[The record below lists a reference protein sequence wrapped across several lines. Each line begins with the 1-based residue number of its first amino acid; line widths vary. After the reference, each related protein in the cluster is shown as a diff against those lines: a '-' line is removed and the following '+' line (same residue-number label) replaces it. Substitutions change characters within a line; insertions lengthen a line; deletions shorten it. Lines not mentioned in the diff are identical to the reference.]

1 MQLEAVNPIA
11 KKWHAPTQTKVIL
24 IEKGRMELKPFNAV
38 TTSFLAT
45 SLLVSGISPAFA
57 EGNSTPVDK
66 LEQYLQHATQ
76 EDRERIHEG
85 QMQAGEKFVSPEI
98 NVHSD
103 EEIAVIVQFSQD
115 PAEVEVKKKELKGE
129 KVSLQAA
136 KEKVQKVHH
145 QFKEKITKKQAK
157 AKGKSS
163 IQIGKEYRQA
173 FNGVA
178 MKLPASEVKEL
189 LKYDEVKAVYV
200 DAEIRVDPVPLSEE
214 TTGSSPAM
222 DSLTQISAPAAHAE
236 GFTGE
241 GIKVG
246 VLDTGIDYHHP
257 DLKEAY
263 KGGYDLIN
271 NDDDPMET
279 TYEEWLD
286 SGLLEYH
293 PLGGSTYYTSHG
305 THVAGTIAGRAEN
318 KEGNGVK
325 GVAPDA
331 DIYAYKVLGPYGSG
345 AMSIVMA
352 GIEKAVKDGMDVI
365 NLSLGGSSLSPL
377 DPTSIAI
384 DNAMLSGTVAVVAA
398 GNSGDD
404 QYTLGAPG
412 TASLGITVGA
422 SDYSVTASKA
432 EGALVNGSESMELT
446 SMRLLGKDFGSLDG
460 LLGSEAAITYVG
472 IGRNADY
479 EGKDVEGKVV
489 LISRGTNGVNEKIY
503 IAKQHGAKAA
513 LIFNNNPEEGHI
525 PYYFGE
531 EVKFIPGFSLT
542 YEDGQAILESLK
554 EDSTFSFNHFEEV
567 QSDGDHLA
575 SFSSRG
581 PTRITHDIK
590 PEIVAPGVGVYS
602 SVPSYMQGSEYIGNY
617 DVAYK
622 RASGTS
628 MAAPH
633 VAGAA
638 AVLLQENPD
647 LKPED
652 VKTALMNT
660 ADEVKGDTSVFE
672 RGAGRIDVYEAMH
685 ADVEIEVEH
694 EILTAAPDSESHAE
708 ETHLHES
715 HLVDQI
721 IEHSGD
727 LSFGGISKTGE
738 NLSERLSVTL
748 HNNSDE
754 QKKFAISFEEN
765 QIDGNQSMK
774 ENGVSLSF
782 PKSANVKAGKDKDQN
797 VFLNIPK
804 TAKPGFYEGM
814 VTFTNKENPDEVYQL
829 PVGFRLLETGI
840 KEVTAHFT
848 SFTTRRDF
856 NNGYMGYSPI
866 SFSLNNGMEKVD
878 IVLKDADTG
887 KGLGVIDSF
896 PFYLPEDYLFGLEF
910 GFVGLYY
917 PFTGN
922 AENPVAYSKTMAPP
936 GNYKVEIVA
945 TDSNGKTY
953 RKSDNLFIENTLP
966 EVDMKQKGGVYEV
979 TDEGLVINGNI
990 YNNQIDKMKEYGETF
1005 DQSTNTVN
1013 VLSSSPY
1020 KMTPVN
1026 VDGEGDF
1033 EASLQLPEGKET
1045 GKFTLNYY
1053 DQAVNGMKDH
1063 PDQTYDLI
1071 REGTPYAKLSSTK
1084 SDAKYGESLS
1094 LNLSSHHTSIH
1105 GATYDVR
1112 YDNSVYEEFDV
1123 TISEELRAFADEQGV
1138 EIVTEAKDSVVSGT
1152 RTTIPVTLTVNGE
1165 LNEDI
1170 PNGMNLL
1177 DIHVKVKQTPDL
1189 YKKWIYPIELTKSEV
1204 TSSTGETSVIQSF
1217 GKGINILPTHSQL
1230 EGGFL
1235 PDGFT
1240 DGVWLR
1246 PGLDMSSVGAKVSLT
1261 DQSGNVRDGSINPR
1275 ARYTFNELPVTHE
1288 EYDIKITLP
1297 GHFARHATISH
1308 LGDEFNGEPTGRM
1321 TYIFYAEIQAGD
1333 VTQDDV
1339 IDIMDAIEIQEHYG
1353 TDHREADINYDG
1365 TVDKTDLQYII
1376 DNYLVQNPD
1385 VANPPAGKT
1394 EYNGK
1399 TLDDI
1404 VSELN

>member
-1 MQLEAVNPIA
+1 M
-11 KKWHAPTQTKVIL
+11 
-24 IEKGRMELKPFNAV
+24 KPFNAV

-45 SLLVSGISPAFA
+45 SLLVAGITPAFA
-57 EGNSTPVDK
+57 EGNSKAEDK

-85 QMQAGEKFVSPEI
+85 QNQAGEKFVSPEI
-98 NVHSD
+98 NVHSN

-115 PAEVEVKKKELKGE
+115 PAEVEVKKKEMKGE

-136 KEKVQKVHH
+136 KVKVQKVHQ
-145 QFKEKITKKQAK
+145 QFKEKVKKKQAK
-157 AKGKSS
+157 AKGKSPV
-163 IQIGKEYRQA
+163 QIGTEYRQA

-189 LKYDEVKAVYV
+189 LTYDEVKAVYI
-200 DAEIRVDPVPLSEE
+200 DAEIKVDPVPFSGE
-214 TTGSSPAM
+214 TTDSSPAM
-222 DSLTQISAPAAHAE
+222 DSLSQISAPAAHAE

-279 TYEEWLD
+279 TYEDWLD

-305 THVAGTIAGRAEN
+305 THVAGTIAGRA
-318 KEGNGVK
+318 GNQDGIGVK

-345 AMSIVMA
+345 AMSVVMA
-352 GIEKAVKDGMDVI
+352 GIEKAVEDGMDVI
-365 NLSLGGSSLSPL
+365 NLSLGGSSFSPL

-384 DNAMLSGTVAVVAA
+384 DNAMLSGTVAIVAS

-432 EGALVNGSESMELT
+432 EGALVNGSDSMEL
-446 SMRLLGKDFGSLDG
+446 SDMRLLGKDFGSLDE
-460 LLGSEAAITYVG
+460 LLGSEASITYVG
-472 IGRNADY
+472 IGQAADY
-479 EGKDVEGKVV
+479 EGKDVEGKIV

-503 IAKQHGAKAA
+503 IAKEHGAKAA
-513 LIFNNNPEEGHI
+513 LIFNNNPDEGHI

-542 YEDGQAILESLK
+542 YEDGQAILESIK
-554 EDSTFSFNHFEEV
+554 DDSTFSFNHFEEF
-567 QSDGDHLA
+567 QSEGDHLA
-575 SFSSRG
+575 GFSSRG

-602 SVPSYMQGSEYIGNY
+602 SVPSYMQGSENIGNY

-638 AVLLQENPD
+638 ALLLQENPD

-694 EILTAAPDSESHAE
+694 EILTASPHSE
-708 ETHLHES
+708 ETHEDETHDHTS

-721 IEHSGD
+721 VEHSGD
-727 LSFGGISKTGE
+727 LSFGGISKTGQ

-748 HNNSDE
+748 HNNSEE

-765 QIDGNQSMK
+765 GIEGNQSMK

-782 PKSANVKAGKDKDQN
+782 PKAVNVKAGKDKDQN

-829 PVGFRLLETGI
+829 PVGFRLLDTGI

-856 NNGYMGYSPI
+856 NHGYMGFSPI
-866 SFSLNNGMEKVD
+866 TFSLNNGMEKVD

-887 KGLGVIDSF
+887 EGLGVIDSF
-896 PFYLPEDYLFGLEF
+896 PFYLPEDYLYGIEF

-922 AENPVAYSKTMAPP
+922 ADNPVAYSKTLAPP
-936 GNYKVEIVA
+936 GNYEVEIVG

-953 RKSDNLFIENTLP
+953 RKNDNLFIENTLP
-966 EVDMKQKGGVYEV
+966 EVSTEQKGGVYEV
-979 TDEGLVINGNI
+979 SDEGLVIKGNI
-990 YNNQIDKMKEYGETF
+990 YNEQIDKMKAYGETF

-1013 VLSSSPY
+1013 MLSSSPY
-1020 KMTPVN
+1020 SMTPVN
-1026 VDGEGDF
+1026 VDGEGNF
-1033 EASLQLPEGKET
+1033 VAPLQLPEGKET
-1045 GKFTLNYY
+1045 GKFTLHHY
-1053 DQAVNGMKDH
+1053 DQAVNGMQDH

-1071 REGTPYAKLSSTK
+1071 KEGTPYAKLTSSK
-1084 SDAKYGESLS
+1084 SDVKYGESVTLH
-1094 LNLSSHHTSIH
+1094 LSSHHTSIH
-1105 GATYDVR
+1105 GGTFDVR
-1112 YDNSVYEEFDV
+1112 YDNTVYEGFDV

-1138 EIVTEAKDSVVSGT
+1138 EIVTETNDSVVSGT

-1165 LNEDI
+1165 LNEAI

-1177 DIHVKVKQTPDL
+1177 DIQVNVKQTPDT
-1189 YKKWIYPIELTKSEV
+1189 YKKWIYPIELKKSEV
-1204 TSSTGETSVIQSF
+1204 TSSQGETTIIRSF

-1235 PDGFT
+1235 PEGFT
-1240 DGVWLR
+1240 NGVWFR
-1246 PGLDMSSVGAKVSLT
+1246 PGLDMSSVGAKVSLS
-1261 DQSGNVRDGSINPR
+1261 DQSGNVRDGSINQR
-1275 ARYTFNELPVTHE
+1275 ARYTFKELPDTDE

-1297 GHFARHATISH
+1297 GHFTRHATVSH

-1339 IDIMDAIEIQEHYG
+1339 IDVMDAIEVQKHFG
-1353 TDHREADINYDG
+1353 TDHRAADINYDG
-1365 TVDKTDLQYII
+1365 TVDKADLQYII

-1385 VANPPAGKT
+1385 VPHPPAAKT
-1394 EYNGK
+1394 EVDGK

-1404 VSELN
+1404 VAELN

>member
-1 MQLEAVNPIA
+1 M
-11 KKWHAPTQTKVIL
+11 
-24 IEKGRMELKPFNAV
+24 KPFNAV

-57 EGNSTPVDK
+57 EGSSTTEDK

-85 QMQAGEKFVSPEI
+85 QNQAGEKFVSPEI

-136 KEKVQKVHH
+136 KEKVHKVHH
-145 QFKEKITKKQAK
+145 QFKEKVTKKQAK
-157 AKGKSS
+157 AKGKST
-163 IQIGKEYRQA
+163 IQIGTEYRQA

-189 LKYDEVKAVYV
+189 LTYDEVKAVYV
-200 DAEIRVDPVPLSEE
+200 DAEIKVDPVPFSGEI
-214 TTGSSPAM
+214 TDSSPAM
-222 DSLTQISAPAAHAE
+222 DSLSQISAPAAHAE
-236 GFTGE
+236 GYTGK

-293 PLGGSTYYTSHG
+293 PLGGTPYYTSHG
-305 THVAGTIAGRAEN
+305 THVAGTIAGRTGN
-318 KEGNGVK
+318 QDGNGVK

-352 GIEKAVKDGMDVI
+352 GIEKAVEDGMDVI
-365 NLSLGGSSLSPL
+365 NLSLGGSSISPL

-384 DNAMLSGTVAVVAA
+384 DNAMLSGTVAIVAA
-398 GNSGDD
+398 GNTGDD

-422 SDYSVTASKA
+422 SDYSVTTSQA
-432 EGALVNGSESMELT
+432 EGTLVNGSESMDLT
-446 SMRLLGKDFGSLDG
+446 NIRLLGKDFGSLDG
-460 LLGSEAAITYVG
+460 LLGTEASITYVG
-472 IGRNADY
+472 VGRDADY

-489 LISRGTNGVNEKIY
+489 LISRGSNGVNEKIY

-513 LIFNNNPEEGHI
+513 LIFNTNPDEGHI

-531 EVKFIPGFSLT
+531 EVAFIPGFSLT
-542 YEDGQAILESLK
+542 YEDGQALLGSLK
-554 EDSTFSFNHFEEV
+554 EDTRFSFSHFEEV
-567 QSDGDHLA
+567 QSEGDHLA
-575 SFSSRG
+575 GFSSRG
-581 PTRITHDIK
+581 PSRMTHDIK

-638 AVLLQENPD
+638 ALLLQENPD

-694 EILTAAPDSESHAE
+694 EILTASPDSEEAHE
-708 ETHLHES
+708 DETHDHTS

-721 IEHSGD
+721 VEHSGD
-727 LSFGGISKTGE
+727 LSFGGISQTGE

-765 QIDGNQSMK
+765 GIDGNQSMK

-782 PKSANVKAGKDKDQN
+782 PKAVNVKAGKDKDQN

-804 TAKPGFYEGM
+804 TANPGFYEGM
-814 VTFTNKENPDEVYQL
+814 VTFTNREKPDEVYQL
-829 PVGFRLLETGI
+829 PVGFRLLDTGI

-866 SFSLNNGMEKVD
+866 TFSLNNGMETVD

-887 KGLGVIDSF
+887 EGLGVIDSF
-896 PFYLPEDYLFGLEF
+896 PFYLPEDYLYGIEF

-922 AENPVAYSKTMAPP
+922 ADNPVAYSKTLAPP
-936 GNYKVEIVA
+936 GNYEIEIVG

-966 EVDMKQKGGVYEV
+966 EVKTEQRGGVYEV
-979 TDEGLVINGNI
+979 SDEGLVINGNI
-990 YNNQIDKMKEYGETF
+990 HNDQIDKMKEYGETF
-1005 DQSTNTVN
+1005 DQSTNTVS

-1020 KMTPVN
+1020 SMTPVN
-1026 VDGEGDF
+1026 VDGEGNF
-1033 EASLQLPEGKET
+1033 EAEFQLPEGKET

-1071 REGTPYAKLSSTK
+1071 KKGTPYAKLTSSK
-1084 SDAKYGESLS
+1084 SDVKYGESMTLH
-1094 LNLSSHHTSIH
+1094 LSSHHTSIL
-1105 GATYDVR
+1105 GGTFDVR
-1112 YDNSVYEEFDV
+1112 YDNSVYEGFDV
-1123 TISEELRAFADEQGV
+1123 TISEELRAFADEHEV
-1138 EIVTEAKDSVVSGT
+1138 EIVIEANDSVVSGS
-1152 RTTIPVTLTVNGE
+1152 RTTIPVTLTVSGE
-1165 LNEDI
+1165 LNEEI

-1177 DIHVKVKQTPDL
+1177 DIQVNVKQTPDT

-1204 TSSTGETSVIQSF
+1204 TSSNGETTIIRSF
-1217 GKGINILPTHSQL
+1217 GKGVNILPTHSQL

-1235 PDGFT
+1235 PEGFT
-1240 DGVWLR
+1240 DGVWFR
-1246 PGLDMSSVGAKVSLT
+1246 PGLDMSSVGAKVSLS
-1261 DQSGNVRDGSINPR
+1261 DQAGNVRDGSINR
-1275 ARYTFNELPVTHE
+1275 GARYTFKELPVTDE

-1297 GHFARHATISH
+1297 GHFTRHATVSH
-1308 LGDEFNGEPTGRM
+1308 LEDEFNGEPTGRM

-1339 IDIMDAIEIQEHYG
+1339 IDVMDAIEVQKHFG
-1353 TDHREADINYDG
+1353 TDHRAADINYDG
-1365 TVDKTDLQYII
+1365 NVDKTDLQYII

-1385 VANPPAGKT
+1385 VPHPPAAKT
-1394 EYNGK
+1394 EMDGK

-1404 VSELN
+1404 VAELN